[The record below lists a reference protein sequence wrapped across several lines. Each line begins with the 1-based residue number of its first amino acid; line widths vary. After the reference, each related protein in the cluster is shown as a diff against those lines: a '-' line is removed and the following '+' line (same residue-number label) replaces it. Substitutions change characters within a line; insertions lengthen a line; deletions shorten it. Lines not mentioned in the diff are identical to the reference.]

1 MTPLDVGSA
10 PAYFHAMNPVLALEF
25 VLLAALWGSSFLFT
39 RLGAAEFGIVPTA
52 GLRVL
57 LAALFLLPVFLVK
70 GVWADFRA
78 RAKAILF
85 VGLLN
90 SGIPFMLFAFAVMHI
105 TTGLTSILNATV
117 PLTGALVAWLWL
129 KDRPGG
135 SRMLGLAIGFAGVT
149 LLVVGK
155 SGFSATGVAGAGSAG
170 ITLLAMGACLVA
182 TLCYGLAA
190 SFTKRHLT
198 GAHPLATATGS
209 QIGASLGLAVPTM
222 WFWPAEPVS
231 FTAWAAVAAVAL
243 LCTSIAYI
251 LFFHIIEQAGPSK
264 ALTVTFLVPVFA
276 LGYGALFLSETITPW
291 MVGCG
296 LVIIC
301 GTALSTGLVRVRWLE
316 RAT

>member
-1 MTPLDVGSA
+1 
-10 PAYFHAMNPVLALEF
+10 MNPVLALEF
-25 VLLAALWGSSFLFT
+25 VLLAALWGSSFLFM

-52 GLRVL
+52 GLRVA

-70 GVWADFRA
+70 GVWADFRQ

-149 LLVVGK
+149 LLVLGK
-155 SGFSATGVAGAGSAG
+155 SGFSATGVAGAGSTG
-170 ITLLAMGACLVA
+170 TTLLAMGACLLA

-190 SFTKRHLT
+190 SFTKRYLT

-209 QIGASLGLAVPTM
+209 QIGAALGLAVPM
-222 WFWPAEPVS
+222 LWFWPNEPVS

-276 LGYGALFLSETITPW
+276 LAYGALFLSETITPW

-301 GTALSTGLVRVRWLE
+301 GTALSTGLVRFRWLE